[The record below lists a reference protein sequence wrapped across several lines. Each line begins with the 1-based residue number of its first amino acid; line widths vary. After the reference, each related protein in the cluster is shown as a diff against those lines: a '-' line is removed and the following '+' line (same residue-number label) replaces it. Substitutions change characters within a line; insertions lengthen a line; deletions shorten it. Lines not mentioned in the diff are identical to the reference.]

1 MFYKLSYQ
9 EQIALLNLFLEK
21 YSEYRKFIPNPRH
34 YALFGTPFNTNN
46 EYLGNEDLEN
56 QDLGNEYLENEY
68 LENEHFKME
77 EILNRVAKDYI
88 EQNKP
93 FSKSL
98 NINIFRSRSFFVNE
112 YVLDPR
118 PETEEIIDI
127 LKLVNLNPRGTSRC
141 TMLELGVGSGVI
153 SISAK
158 LEFPNLDIT
167 AIDISD
173 EALKV
178 AKYNGK
184 IHRTPIKFLKN
195 NWLDGMG
202 DSQGDFYDICIS
214 NPPYL
219 YENEM
224 KIYPELDYD
233 PDIALLG
240 KNLYFYREIEKKKH
254 HFNSIIL
261 EIHPRDSGLLQ
272 DLFPNSIIFQDFN
285 NLDRFLYYS
294 KFI

>member
-1 MFYKLSYQ
+1 MFCKLSYQ
-9 EQIALLNLFLEK
+9 EQIMLLHLFLKK
-21 YSEYRKFIPNPRH
+21 YSEYKILIPNPRH
-34 YALFGTPFNTNN
+34 YALFGVDH
-46 EYLGNEDLEN
+46 EDLKNEN
-56 QDLGNEYLENEY
+56 LEM
-68 LENEHFKME
+68 KG
-77 EILNRVAKDYI
+77 ILNNVAKKYI

-98 NINIFRSRSFFVNE
+98 NINIFRDRSFFVNE

-118 PETEEIIDI
+118 PETEKIIDI
-127 LKLVNLNPRGTSRC
+127 LKLVDLKNRSK
-141 TMLELGVGSGVI
+141 MLELGVGSGII

-173 EALKV
+173 EALRV

-184 IHRTPIKFLKN
+184 IHKTPIKLFKN
-195 NWLDGMG
+195 NWLDGIE
-202 DSQGDFYDICIS
+202 DFYDICIS

-224 KIYPELDYD
+224 KMYSELDYD
-233 PDIALLG
+233 PAIALLG
-240 KNLYFYREIEKKKH
+240 KNLYFYKEIARKKH
-254 HFNSIIL
+254 HFNHIIL
-261 EIHPRDSGLLQ
+261 EIHPRDIGLLQ